1 MFKWQSGIGREAM
14 ETAHGGNGTAASEA
28 PEVKDYIQGLVKRAA
43 AAQKIAE
50 GHDQKR
56 VNELTAAVTWFALKE
71 DFRRKAAEMLVE
83 ESAMGVVESKFLKI
97 YNKAKGVYSQMKDDI
112 SVGIVED
119 DPLRKIV
126 KYVKPMGV
134 IGAIL
139 PVTNGE
145 ATPIVKALWALK
157 TRNAIIL
164 APHPRGKETCKFIDG
179 YIRSVLKKYNAPEDL
194 VITLDPEQVSVESS
208 QELMKQV
215 DFVVATGG
223 TPMVREAYS
232 SGTPTIGVGTGNV
245 VTYIDN
251 SANPDEAAD
260 RIKRSKM
267 FDNGSSC
274 SSENSAVIH
283 KDVYDAML
291 TAFEKAGAF
300 IVRDGSEEKA
310 KLQKTIWPQW
320 PAKNVLNR
328 DIPAASVSKIA
339 ELAGITIPDDRVIIV
354 IEENGGIG
362 RQYPFTGEK
371 LSLMVTLIKANDFD
385 DALDKMEAILE
396 YQGKGHSCG
405 IHHNGKDDLVNKMA
419 LRMKVSRLLVN
430 QPHTLGNS
438 GSWFNGMPNT
448 MSLGCSTW
456 GHNSTGNNLTWRDIV
471 NYTVVSRPFDPVQPK
486 DEDLFPEEIRNA
498 VL

>member
-1 MFKWQSGIGREAM
+1 VD
-14 ETAHGGNGTAASEA
+14 
-28 PEVKDYIQGLVKRAA
+28 VKEYIQSLVKRAS

-50 GHDQKR
+50 GHDQQR
-56 VNELTAAVTWFALKE
+56 VNELTAAVTWFTLKE
-71 DFRRKAAEMLVE
+71 DFRRKTAEMLVD
-83 ESAMGVVESKFLKI
+83 ESKMGVVESKFLKI
-97 YNKAKGVYSQMKDDI
+97 YNKAKGSFSQMKDEI

-119 DPLRKIV
+119 DPVRQIV

-145 ATPIVKALWALK
+145 ATPIVKILWALK
-157 TRNAIIL
+157 TRNAVIL
-164 APHPRGKETCKFIDG
+164 APHPKGKETCK
-179 YIRSVLKKYNAPEDL
+179 YIADYVRLVLKKYNAPEDL
-194 VITLDPEQVSVESS
+194 VIAMDPDQVSVESS

-223 TPMVREAYS
+223 TPMVRQAYS

-245 VTYIDN
+245 VTYIDS
-251 SANPDEAAD
+251 SAPPDEAAD

-274 SSENSAVIH
+274 SSENSAVVHNDI
-283 KDVYDAML
+283 YDAML

-300 IVRDGSEEKA
+300 IVRDGSEEKL

-320 PAKNVLNR
+320 PEKTILNR
-328 DIPAASVSKIA
+328 DIPAAGVSTIA
-339 ELAGITIPDDRVIIV
+339 GLAGISIPEDRVMIIV
-354 IEENGGIG
+354 EENNGIG
-362 RQYPFTGEK
+362 KQYPFTGEK
-371 LSLMVTLIKANDFD
+371 LSVIVTLVRANDFD

-405 IHHNGKDDLVNKMA
+405 IHTANDEQVNKMA
-419 LRMKVSRLLVN
+419 LRIKVSRLLVN

-438 GSWFNGMPNT
+438 GSWFNGLPNT

-471 NYTVVSRPFDPVQPK
+471 NYTVVARPYPPVIPS
-486 DEDLFPEEIRNA
+486 DEDLFSQEIRSA

>member
-1 MFKWQSGIGREAM
+1 M
-14 ETAHGGNGTAASEA
+14 
-28 PEVKDYIQGLVKRAA
+28 EVKEYIQNLVKRAA

-50 GHDQKR
+50 AYDQKR
-56 VNELTAAVTWFALKE
+56 VNELTAAVTWFTLKE
-71 DFRRKAAEMLVE
+71 DFRRKAAEMLVD
-83 ESAMGVVESKFLKI
+83 ESKMGVVESKFLKI
-97 YNKAKGVYSQMKDDI
+97 YNKAKGVYNQMKDEV

-119 DPLRKIV
+119 DPVRKIV

-157 TRNAIIL
+157 TRNAVIL
-164 APHPRGKETCKFIDG
+164 APHPRGKETCKYIAD
-179 YIRSVLKKYNAPEDL
+179 YIRAVLKKYNAPEDL
-194 VITLDPEQVSVESS
+194 VMAMDVDQVSVESS

-223 TPMVREAYS
+223 TPMVRQAYS

-245 VTYIDN
+245 VTYIDS
-251 SANPDEAAD
+251 SAGADEAAD

-274 SSENSAVIH
+274 SSENSAVVH
-283 KDVYDAML
+283 KDIYDAQL
-291 TAFEKAGAF
+291 AAFEKAGAF
-300 IVRDGSEEKA
+300 IIRDGSEEKA
-310 KLQKTIWPQW
+310 KLQKAIWPDW
-320 PAKNVLNR
+320 PEKTALNR
-328 DIPAASVSKIA
+328 DIPAANVSSIA
-339 ELAGITIPDDRVIIV
+339 RLAGISIPDDRVMIIV
-354 IEENGGIG
+354 EENSGIG

-371 LSLMVTLIKANDFD
+371 LSVIVTMLRANDFD

-405 IHHNGKDDLVNKMA
+405 IHTTTDEQVNKMA

-438 GSWFNGMPNT
+438 GSWFNGLPNT

-471 NYTVVSRPFDPVQPK
+471 NYTVVARPYPPHIPS

>member
-1 MFKWQSGIGREAM
+1 M
-14 ETAHGGNGTAASEA
+14 
-28 PEVKDYIQGLVKRAA
+28 EVKEYIQSLVKRAS

-56 VNELTAAVTWFALKE
+56 VNELTAAVTWFTLKE
-71 DFRRKAAEMLVE
+71 DFRQKAAEMLVE
-83 ESAMGVVESKFLKI
+83 ESKMGVVASKFLKI

-112 SVGIVED
+112 SVGVVED
-119 DPLRKIV
+119 DPVRKIM

-134 IGAIL
+134 IGGIL

-164 APHPRGKETCKFIDG
+164 APHPRGKETCKFIAE
-179 YIRSVLKKYNAPEDL
+179 YIRSVLRKYNAPEDL
-194 VITLDPEQVSVESS
+194 VIAVDPEQVSVESS

-245 VTYIDN
+245 VTYVDN

-310 KLQKTIWPQW
+310 KLQKVIWPEW

-328 DIPAASVSKIA
+328 DIPAANVSRIA
-339 ELAGITIPDDRVIIV
+339 ELAGISIPEDRVMII
-354 IEENGGIG
+354 IEEN
-362 RQYPFTGEK
+362 
-371 LSLMVTLIKANDFD
+371 
-385 DALDKMEAILE
+385 
-396 YQGKGHSCG
+396 
-405 IHHNGKDDLVNKMA
+405 
-419 LRMKVSRLLVN
+419 
-430 QPHTLGNS
+430 
-438 GSWFNGMPNT
+438 
-448 MSLGCSTW
+448 
-456 GHNSTGNNLTWRDIV
+456 
-471 NYTVVSRPFDPVQPK
+471 
-486 DEDLFPEEIRNA
+486 
-498 VL
+498 

>member
-1 MFKWQSGIGREAM
+1 MD
-14 ETAHGGNGTAASEA
+14 
-28 PEVKDYIQGLVKRAA
+28 VKEYIQGLVKRAQ

-56 VNELTAAVTWFALKE
+56 VDELTAAVAWFTLKE

-83 ESAMGVVESKFLKI
+83 ESKMGVVESKFLKI
-97 YNKAKGVYSQMKDDI
+97 FNKSKGVFSQMKDDK
-112 SVGIVED
+112 SVGLVEE
-119 DPLRKIV
+119 DPVRRLMKFA
-126 KYVKPMGV
+126 KPMGV
-134 IGAIL
+134 LGAIL

-164 APHPRGKETCKFIDG
+164 APHPKGKETCKYVAE

-194 VITLDPEQVSVESS
+194 VIALDPAQVSVESS
-208 QELMKQV
+208 QALMKQV

-223 TPMVREAYS
+223 TPMVRDAYS

-245 VTYIDN
+245 ITYVDS
-251 SANPDEAAD
+251 SAAPDDVAD

-274 SSENSAVIH
+274 SSENSAVVH
-283 KDVYDAML
+283 KDVYDAMI

-300 IVRDGSEEKA
+300 IVREGSAEKA
-310 KLQKTIWPQW
+310 KLQKTIWPEW
-320 PAKNVLNR
+320 PEKTVLNR
-328 DIPAASVSKIA
+328 DIPAANIGKIG
-339 ELAGITIPDDRVIIV
+339 ELAGLNIPSDRTFIIV
-354 IEENGGIG
+354 EENGGIG
-362 RQYPFTGEK
+362 KQFPFTGEK
-371 LSLMVTLIKANDFD
+371 LSVIVTMIKTGDFEE
-385 DALDKMEAILE
+385 ALNKMEAILE

-419 LRMKVSRLLVN
+419 MRLKVSRMLVN

-438 GSWFNGMPNT
+438 GGWINGMPNT

-456 GHNSTGNNLTWRDIV
+456 GHNSTGNNLTWRDVV
-471 NYTVVSRPFDPVQPK
+471 NYTVVSKPYDAPIQPK
-486 DEDLFPEEIRNA
+486 DEDLFSEELRNA
-498 VL
+498 TL

>member
-1 MFKWQSGIGREAM
+1 M
-14 ETAHGGNGTAASEA
+14 
-28 PEVKDYIQGLVKRAA
+28 EVKDYIQSLVERAR

-56 VNELTAAVTWFALKE
+56 VNELSAAAAWFAMKE
-71 DFRRKAAEMLVE
+71 DFRRKAAELLVE
-83 ESAMGVVESKFLKI
+83 ESKMGVVESKFLKI
-97 YNKAKGVYSQMKDDI
+97 YNKTKGVFAQMKDDV
-112 SVGIVED
+112 SVGVVED
-119 DPLRKIV
+119 DPARRIV
-126 KYVKPMGV
+126 KYCKPMGV

-164 APHPRGKETCKFIDG
+164 APHPKGKETCWYIAE
-179 YIRSVLKKYNAPEDL
+179 YIRAVLKKYNAPEDL
-194 VITLDPEQVSVESS
+194 VIAIKPDQVSVESS

-223 TPMVREAYS
+223 TPMVRQAYS

-245 VTYIDN
+245 PTYIDS
-251 SANPDEAAD
+251 SANADEIAD

-274 SSENSAVIH
+274 SSENNAVIH
-283 KDVYDAML
+283 KDIYDAML
-291 TAFEKAGAF
+291 AAFEKAGAY
-300 IVRDGSEEKA
+300 IIRSGSEDKA
-310 KLQKTIWPQW
+310 KLQKAIWPQW
-320 PAKNVLNR
+320 PEKNVINR
-328 DIPAASVSKIA
+328 DFPAADVSKIA
-339 ELAGITIPDDRVIIV
+339 ELAGISIPEDRTFVIV
-354 IEENGGIG
+354 EENDGIG
-362 RQYPFTGEK
+362 KQYPFTGEK
-371 LSLMVTLIKANDFD
+371 LSLVVTAIKADDFD
-385 DALDKMEAILE
+385 DALNKMEAILD

-405 IHHNGKDDLVNKMA
+405 IHHDGKDDLVNKMA
-419 LRMKVSRLLVN
+419 MRIKVSRMLVN

-456 GHNSTGNNLTWRDIV
+456 GHNSTGSNLTWRDIV

-486 DEDLFPEEIRNA
+486 DEDLFPEEIRSA
-498 VL
+498 SL